1 MNKLETDKFSRA
13 STEREMIEDYDGPLE
28 YCDGCFIALGSQEK
42 RIYKGRKKFHM
53 HCVARGKVQAK
64 MMEKAMEMELLLICF
79 RGVNP
84 CVDC

>member
-1 MNKLETDKFSRA
+1 MNQSLGLYLPLIHGIRIHLEELEMNKLETDKFARA

-53 HCVARGKVQAK
+53 HCVARGKV
-64 MMEKAMEMELLLICF
+64 
-79 RGVNP
+79 
-84 CVDC
+84 